1 MRNFEGKVAL
11 VTGGASGIGAAT
23 ASLLVERGAAVMLMD
38 QDRAAGQQKQ
48 AALRS
53 EGARCELFVGD
64 VSSPEACRMAVEE
77 TVKRLGA
84 LDVLVNNAGGGRLV
98 AAEQLSDA
106 EWRHMQAINADSTFY
121 MSREALRV
129 MAAQG
134 GGAIV
139 VLLTAAILRTATCD
153 GMSSIPKAAVASM
166 VRQLARDAGRLDVRC
181 NGVAPGAMRTSKVM
195 DVAAL
200 DPYERH
206 LVQEFVADTPSG
218 RLNDPETV
226 AELIAFLLSDRA
238 ASISGQII
246 AADGGYSA

>member
-38 QDRAAGQQKQ
+38 QDRAAGEQKQ

-64 VSSPEACRMAVEE
+64 VSSPEACRMAVGE
-77 TVKRLGA
+77 TVKHLGA

-134 GGAIV
+134 HGAIV
-139 VLLTAAILRTATCD
+139 NMASIYGVVGFPNHVAYTAAKGAVISLTRAL
-153 GMSSIPKAAVASM
+153 GIEYAARNIRVNA
-166 VRQLARDAGRLDVRC
+166 
-181 NGVAPGAMRTSKVM
+181 VAPGMIVTPLIHKNLTDEHRRAFMQLHPMARLGRPEE
-195 DVAAL
+195 VARA
-200 DPYERH
+200 
-206 LVQEFVADTPSG
+206 
-218 RLNDPETV
+218 
-226 AELIAFLLSDRA
+226 ICFLASDE
-238 ASISGQII
+238 ASFITGTCL
-246 AADGGYSA
+246 AVDGGYTAQ

>member
-1 MRNFEGKVAL
+1 MSRRLLHLDAF
-11 VTGGASGIGAAT
+11 SGAAGNMFMG
-23 ASLLVERGAAVMLMD
+23 AMLDLGLSRKRLLEGLAPLGLDFKLVVRRVTRHGL
-38 QDRAAGQQKQ
+38 AGRHVDGKQ
-48 AALRS
+48 
-53 EGARCELFVGD
+53 GD
-64 VSSPEACRMAVEE
+64 VVLGNFHLLQAG
-77 TVKRLGA
+77 TRL
-84 LDVLVNNAGGGRLV
+84 L
-98 AAEQLSDA
+98 
-106 EWRHMQAINADSTFY
+106 
-121 MSREALRV
+121 
-129 MAAQG
+129 AAQG

-226 AELIAFLLSDRA
+226 AELIAFLLSERA

>member
-1 MRNFEGKVAL
+1 MGTVA
-11 VTGGASGIGAAT
+11 VFGGSGRLGRLIVRRVAQDAPVRFTFLSQADAAAAFAAELRAQGRDVEAVRVDVRDAAEVAAFLRAT
-23 ASLLVERGAAVMLMD
+23 AAVD
-38 QDRAAGQQKQ
+38 
-48 AALRS
+48 
-53 EGARCELFVGD
+53 
-64 VSSPEACRMAVEE
+64 
-77 TVKRLGA
+77 
-84 LDVLVNNAGGGRLV
+84 GRLAGIV
-98 AAEQLSDA
+98 SANGNRFPVRPLQDVDEGDFRRIVEVDVFGNFHVL
-106 EWRHMQAINADSTFY
+106 QAGT
-121 MSREALRV
+121 RLL
-129 MAAQG
+129 AAQG

-166 VRQLARDAGRLDVRC
+166 IRQLARDAGRLDVRC

-195 DVAAL
+195 DVEVL